1 MGDVIDFNRLKLGKR
16 PWLPAVGVAVAV
28 LIALLAG
35 LWWGFTQEVGPSEVA
50 IRQVYFGPG
59 KGVQE
64 TVYGPGLH
72 LVVPGYERLHLFPR
86 DMQKL
91 EFNSSEKGYSD
102 GARQSISIQ
111 TSDGYNVSVDITILY
126 RVTDP
131 YKVVTKVGFGRA
143 YEDKIVVK
151 RSDKILREILGKL
164 VAEDFFNDKVRMAAG
179 EVVRQDLSAD
189 LETWGIQVWAVLV
202 RSYRYD
208 DRFQGII
215 ESRKVEDQRLFK
227 NQAEKQREI
236 RKAAKEEALAK
247 LRAQIAVIKQE
258 GQNKIRTIKADADTY
273 YRSQVAA
280 GNKEVALAEADGDR
294 WIRGALEKAGASNL
308 VGLEMAETL
317 EGTEIIVVSTTG
329 QNGYSPL
336 DLDKMLKGW

>member
-1 MGDVIDFNRLKLGKR
+1 MGDVIDFRRLKLGRR
-16 PWLPAVGVAVAV
+16 PWLPAVGVAIGAV
-28 LIALLAG
+28 IMLLAVA
-35 LWWGFTQEVGPSEVA
+35 WWGFTQEVGPNELA

-64 TVYGPGLH
+64 KVYGPGLN
-72 LVVPGYERLHLFPR
+72 LVIPGYERLHLFPR

-91 EFNSSEKGYSD
+91 EFNSSEQGYSD
-102 GARQSISIQ
+102 GVRPSISIQ

-126 RVTDP
+126 RVKDP
-131 YKVVTKVGFGRA
+131 YTVVTKVGFGRA

-164 VAEDFFNDKVRMAAG
+164 VAEDFFNDRVRMAAG
-179 EVVRQDLSAD
+179 EKVRQDLSAD

-236 RKAAKEEALAK
+236 RIAAKEEALAK
-247 LRAQIAVIKQE
+247 LRAEIEVIKQQ
-258 GQNKIRTIKADADTY
+258 GQNEIRTIRADADTY
-273 YRSQVAA
+273 YRSRVAE
-280 GNKEVALAEADGDR
+280 GTKEVQLAEADGDR
-294 WIRGALEKAGASNL
+294 WIRQALEKAGASNL

-317 EGTEIIVVSTTG
+317 DGTEIIVVSTTG
-329 QNGYSPL
+329 QGGYSPL
-336 DLDKMLKGW
+336 DLDKMIQGW